1 MPGRSPV
8 FPTDGPVYESYRL
21 IWHSRLY
28 SNDFERITA
37 IEGQHGVA
45 PGRTWLRNQFGQP
58 GGGPEKTPQ
67 GRKARALV
75 YFIQDRKRVKI
86 GHSTNPKARLRDLM
100 THTTLKLL
108 ATEPGG
114 AKREA
119 ELHKKFRHI
128 KTPVGREWFYLKDEI
143 LDYIRTLKPKKL

>member
-1 MPGRSPV
+1 MSPGTRIYADYNATAPL
-8 FPTDGPVYESYRL
+8 RL
-21 IWHSRLY
+21 EAKAAMVRALEMTGNPSSVHA
-28 SNDFERITA
+28 E
-37 IEGQHGVA
+37 
-45 PGRTWLRNQFGQP
+45 
-58 GGGPEKTPQ
+58 

-86 GHSTNPKARLRDLM
+86 GYSTNPQSRLRALM

-119 ELHKKFRHI
+119 ELHKKFSHLR
-128 KTPVGREWFYLKDEI
+128 TSVGREWFYLKSEI
-143 LDYIRTLKPKKL
+143 LDYIKSLKTKKS